1 MLLAYTIG
9 IGRCAAPAHARLLPT
24 IRGGN
29 TGSPA
34 DLQSSRTARTCWRPC
49 LRSAWPRSLQIRR
62 MFGEEIISLSIYE
75 RRRCRKGSRHDND
88 ATSNAVATDRQTD
101 RVSLSRAFCC
111 GNLALQHKHVGSS
124 AGMSTHMTEAAREDN
139 LGVAEAKRV
148 FTPMWSAW
156 PEVSS
161 LQIVAAEQQL
171 LESFGHLSSGAKTRA
186 TWGRDRGKSSATVTP
201 KNEK

>member
-1 MLLAYTIG
+1 MRSPSARKAPTHHPGRQPRQPSRPSELENGADVLAPMFALSVATKF
-9 IGRCAAPAHARLLPT
+9 A
-24 IRGGN
+24 N
-29 TGSPA
+29 PA
-34 DLQSSRTARTCWRPC
+34 DVWRT
-49 LRSAWPRSLQIRR
+49 
-62 MFGEEIISLSIYE
+62 EIISLSIYQ

-171 LESFGHLSSGAKTRA
+171 LESFGHPSSGAKTRA